1 MLAPETPQSGR
12 ALPVNV
18 AAHEPDQGK
27 RKGNIMTQ
35 SLMDEDS
42 LKRILLG
49 AVIGGAVTIFAG
61 FQGLG
66 WTLDGTA
73 KDLAKKSASAAVIE
87 ALAPICVDK
96 FQHAADADKNKVEL
110 QKASS
115 SDQIVFI
122 EKGGWAAMPGNS
134 SSNNAAVAQACA
146 KMLGTL
152 K

>member
-1 MLAPETPQSGR
+1 MSP
-12 ALPVNV
+12 ALLNC
-18 AAHEPDQGK
+18 AHVIAVVP
-27 RKGNIMTQ
+27 T
-35 SLMDEDS
+35 
-42 LKRILLG
+42 
-49 AVIGGAVTIFAG
+49 VIGAFVVITQRVSAFAVPSSMKTDA
-61 FQGLG
+61 LRRSPS
-66 WTLDGTA
+66 LSA
-73 KDLAKKSASAAVIE
+73 SVASAAVIE

-110 QKASS
+110 QKANS

-146 KMLGTL
+146 KMLSTL

>member
-1 MLAPETPQSGR
+1 
-12 ALPVNV
+12 
-18 AAHEPDQGK
+18 
-27 RKGNIMTQ
+27 MTQ

-49 AVIGGAVTIFAG
+49 VVIGGGVTVLAG
-61 FQGLG
+61 FQGMG
-66 WTLDGTA
+66 WMLDGTA
-73 KDLAKKSASAAVIE
+73 KELAKKSASAAVIE

-96 FQHAADADKNKVEL
+96 FQHAADAAKNKVEL

-115 SDQIVFI
+115 SDQVVFI

-146 KMLGTL
+146 KMLSTL

>member
-1 MLAPETPQSGR
+1 
-12 ALPVNV
+12 
-18 AAHEPDQGK
+18 
-27 RKGNIMTQ
+27 MTQ
-35 SLMDEDS
+35 SLLDEDS

-49 AVIGGAVTIFAG
+49 VAIGIAVTCLAG

-66 WTLDGTA
+66 WVLDGTA

-96 FQHAADADKNKVEL
+96 FQHAADAAKNKIEL

-115 SDQIVFI
+115 SDQVVFI

-146 KMLGTL
+146 KMLSTL